1 MQLDLRS
8 VVVGYGVAQMSAE
21 LADPRAIRGGSEECQ
36 PNASDLRGGLIPCLA
51 DEIRCELAKTLTATR
66 RAEFDRRKLH
76 YPAHDNQPFVASG
89 GAIREPPFAMEAP
102 PK

>member
-51 DEIRCELAKTLTATR
+51 DEIR
-66 RAEFDRRKLH
+66 
-76 YPAHDNQPFVASG
+76 
-89 GAIREPPFAMEAP
+89 
-102 PK
+102 